1 LKFGSVPLNKK
12 GESKKMENT
21 VSKEV
26 LNPPAWKKPRGYSN
40 LIKTSGKATLF
51 AAGQGAFDTRG
62 NLVGE
67 GDICLQYEQILA
79 NIQDVMAAGGARMTD
94 IVRLTVYCVDRDA
107 FIAQGSKCAMIY
119 KKYFGD
125 YYPASTLVEIKKLF
139 IDSML
144 LEIEA
149 TAVI

>member
-1 LKFGSVPLNKK
+1 MGNVI
-12 GESKKMENT
+12 T
-21 VSKEV
+21 KEV

-40 LIKTSGKATLF
+40 LIKTTGGTILF
-51 AAGQGAFDTRG
+51 AAGQVSSDTQG

-67 GDICLQYEQILA
+67 GDVCRQYEQILS
-79 NIQDVMAAGGARMTD
+79 NIQEVMEAGGAEMTD
-94 IVRLTVYCVDRDA
+94 IVRLTIYCTDRDA
-107 FIAQGSKCAMIY
+107 FLVKGRECGQIY

-125 YYPASTLVEIKKLF
+125 YYPAKTLVEIKRLF
-139 IDSML
+139 SDGVL

>member
-1 LKFGSVPLNKK
+1 MGNII
-12 GESKKMENT
+12 
-21 VSKEV
+21 SKEV

-40 LIKTSGKATLF
+40 LVKTTGGTILF
-51 AAGQGAFDTRG
+51 AAGQGASDPEG
-62 NLVGE
+62 NLIGE
-67 GDICLQYEQILA
+67 GDICRQYEQILQ
-79 NIQDVMAAGGARMTD
+79 NIQEVMGAGGAKMTD
-94 IVRLTVYCVDRDA
+94 IVRLTIYCTNRDA
-107 FIAQGSKCAMIY
+107 FLAKGKECNQIY

-139 IDSML
+139 FDSML

>member
-1 LKFGSVPLNKK
+1 MGNA
-12 GESKKMENT
+12 

-40 LIKTSGKATLF
+40 LVKTTGGTMLF
-51 AAGQGAFDTRG
+51 AAGQGASDAEG
-62 NLVGE
+62 HLVGE
-67 GDICLQYEQILA
+67 GDICRQYEQILQ
-79 NIQDVMAAGGARMTD
+79 NIQEVMAAGGARMTD
-94 IVRLTVYCVDRDA
+94 IVRLTIYCTDRDTFLA
-107 FIAQGSKCAMIY
+107 KGKECSQIY

-139 IDSML
+139 FDSML

>member
-1 LKFGSVPLNKK
+1 MGTV
-12 GESKKMENT
+12 

-40 LIKTSGKATLF
+40 LVKTTGGTVLF
-51 AAGQGAFDTRG
+51 AAGQGASDAQG

-67 GDICLQYEQILA
+67 GDICRQYEQILA
-79 NIQDVMAAGGARMTD
+79 NIQEVMAAGGAKMTD
-94 IVRLTVYCVDRDA
+94 IVRLTIYCTDRDA
-107 FIAQGSKCAMIY
+107 FLARGRECGQIY

-125 YYPASTLVEIKKLF
+125 YYPASTLVEIKRLF
-139 IDSML
+139 FDGML

>member
-1 LKFGSVPLNKK
+1 MRA
-12 GESKKMENT
+12 MEN
-21 VSKEV
+21 VISREV

-40 LIKTSGKATLF
+40 LVKTNGQTILF
-51 AAGQGAFDTRG
+51 AAGQAASDAQG

-67 GDICLQYEQILA
+67 GDICRQYEQILA
-79 NIQDVMAAGGARMTD
+79 NIQEVMATGGARMTD
-94 IVRLTVYCVDRDA
+94 IVRLTMYCTDRDA
-107 FIAQGSKCAMIY
+107 FLTRGRECGQIH

-125 YYPASTLVEIKKLF
+125 YYPASTLVEIKRLF
-139 IDSML
+139 LDGML

>member
-1 LKFGSVPLNKK
+1 MGNLI
-12 GESKKMENT
+12 
-21 VSKEV
+21 SKEV

-40 LIKTSGKATLF
+40 LVKTTGGTMLF
-51 AAGQGAFDTRG
+51 AAGQGASDPEG
-62 NLVGE
+62 HLVGE
-67 GDICLQYEQILA
+67 GDICRQYEQILQ
-79 NIQDVMAAGGARMTD
+79 NIQEVMAAGGAKMTD
-94 IVRLTVYCVDRDA
+94 IVRLTIYCTDRDTFLA
-107 FIAQGSKCAMIY
+107 KGKECSLIY

-139 IDSML
+139 FDSML

>member
-1 LKFGSVPLNKK
+1 MGNAI
-12 GESKKMENT
+12 
-21 VSKEV
+21 SKEV

-40 LIKTSGKATLF
+40 LVKTTGGTILF
-51 AAGQGAFDTRG
+51 AAGQGASDPDG
-62 NLVGE
+62 HLVGE
-67 GDICLQYEQILA
+67 GDICRQYEQILQ
-79 NIQDVMAAGGARMTD
+79 NIQEVMEAGGAKMTD
-94 IVRLTVYCVDRDA
+94 IVRLTIYCTDRDTFLA
-107 FIAQGSKCAMIY
+107 KGKECSQIY

-139 IDSML
+139 FDSML